1 VVTTTATNNITDSTK
16 TITNSTNNI
25 TDSTKTITNIQLKGL
40 YDRGENRY
48 GFNIGAYYT
57 GDYDGKQVDFTL
69 SILYHKGSN
78 TIDYVMQVYISN
90 RNFTT
95 YVDYI
100 SIPETIQ
107 LDSDNDRDNM
117 MRMMYSFKE
126 YINYMIKTKGKLY
139 EKIENVG
146 IAINKASEN
155 YTKCI
160 NGESQEMYVS
170 ANRYLGLNPL
180 ELYTDMGKL
189 KEHNTKFVVPTYK
202 DYKEYR
208 ISVLT
213 TIDIVEKEETVDIM
227 YSTNTY
233 IANGSESREV
243 SHNNI
248 KTITIS
254 NIEIELIATAN
265 LLERL
270 VTDYHILDSE
280 FMTQM
285 DRIDRHEYEGKS

>member
-1 VVTTTATNNITDSTK
+1 
-16 TITNSTNNI
+16 
-25 TDSTKTITNIQLKGL
+25 
-40 YDRGENRY
+40 
-48 GFNIGAYYT
+48 
-57 GDYDGKQVDFTL
+57 
-69 SILYHKGSN
+69 
-78 TIDYVMQVYISN
+78 
-90 RNFTT
+90 
-95 YVDYI
+95 
-100 SIPETIQ
+100 
-107 LDSDNDRDNM
+107 
-117 MRMMYSFKE
+117 
-126 YINYMIKTKGKLY
+126 
-139 EKIENVG
+139 
-146 IAINKASEN
+146 
-155 YTKCI
+155 
-160 NGESQEMYVS
+160 
-170 ANRYLGLNPL
+170 
-180 ELYTDMGKL
+180 
-189 KEHNTKFVVPTYK
+189 
-202 DYKEYR
+202 
-208 ISVLT
+208 VLT